1 LKLTLRGESYD
12 LIEAVSEATMQT
24 LKVLNVS
31 SARSGG
37 EAFPA
42 VTPRTIQECFTTLA
56 AKYNDPTFNQME
68 LLDDI
73 AFLSNMQG
81 IVFLARRKRGDQ
93 ITFDEAGDF
102 APSELGFE
110 PDEEDAEEAAPKD
123 QSAPDPS

>member
-37 EAFPA
+37 ESFPA

-56 AKYNDPTFNQME
+56 AKFTDPTFNQIE
-68 LLDDI
+68 LLDDL

-81 IVFLARRKRGDQ
+81 VIFLARRKRGDQ
-93 ITFDEAGDF
+93 ITFDEAGDY
-102 APSELGFE
+102 APNELGFE
-110 PDEEDAEEAAPKD
+110 PDEEESAEAAPKD
-123 QSAPDPS
+123 QSAPNPS